1 MDNFSSKEFTAE
13 YEIELSGGS
22 LVPGEYNYTVL
33 IFSDSISSF
42 TKYLPSM
49 PTINKSEKY
58 EFRLN
63 KIQQKSLWKVIEE
76 NNYFDLKK
84 EFINN
89 ENIQDGFYYYFAIK
103 TLAVKKQ
110 ITVQNYDLLNTINI
124 INEINQILPET
135 YKFEY

>member
-76 NNYFDLKK
+76 NNYKGPARKL
-84 EFINN
+84 IRRNR
-89 ENIQDGFYYYFAIK
+89 
-103 TLAVKKQ
+103 VC
-110 ITVQNYDLLNTINI
+110 
-124 INEINQILPET
+124 
-135 YKFEY
+135 KFSI